1 MISKKSFIP
10 ITVHIFTSFTVQLTH
25 TMQRLLLPLL
35 LIFAITFSSLAQNIQ
50 TPDAFLGYAIG
61 TQFSR
66 HHQVIDYFKA
76 VSAALPNQVKLEK
89 YGETYERRP
98 LYLSYISSEENIRN
112 LESIR
117 ENNLKNAGLINGNPT
132 NAEVAIVW
140 LSYNVHGNEAS
151 STEAAMLTLYK
162 LLTEKQDWL
171 KNTVVIID
179 PSVNPDGR
187 DRYVNWFNETASQ
200 PYDIDQ
206 QASEHNEPWPGGRPN
221 HYLFDLNRDWAWASQ
236 IESSS
241 RLKVYNK
248 WMPHIHVDFHEQGIN
263 EPYYFAPAA
272 EPFHEII
279 SDFQRDFQTEI
290 GQNHAKYFD
299 KEGWL
304 FFTRERFDLFYPS
317 YGDTYPT
324 YMGAIGMT
332 YEQGGHGRAG
342 LGILNGEGH
351 VLTLVERLTHHTTTG
366 LSTVEIAS
374 KNAKRLNDEFGK
386 FFDNSGLKYKSYAL
400 AGNTNKIESLK
411 FLLNKHDIKF
421 ETATGAKASGYKYS
435 TGKQGNLNTDNNTLV
450 VHTDQP
456 KGKMVKVL
464 FEPNAKLTDSLTY
477 DITAWSMPYAYGLD
491 AVASTSKISSTTNI
505 EKKAQNALPDAYG
518 YVSDWNSMK
527 DAKFLASLLK
537 ANFRVRFT
545 EKPFSSNGKNFER
558 GSLIITKGDNT
569 KLENMLSVLN
579 ELTKKHNKTLR
590 IITTGFSQTTPDIG
604 SPDIKLINK
613 QKIALLSGEGT
624 SSLSY
629 GAIWHFFEQQLKY
642 PITAINTDNL
652 SRTNLDKYNILIM
665 PSGYYGS
672 VLNDNTMKK
681 VKDWVRAGGK
691 VIAIDGA
698 LRSFAGK
705 DGFSLSYKKSD
716 NNDYETS
723 DKLIPYADR
732 ERQYANDLIT
742 GAIFKSKI
750 DNTHPMGFGYD
761 NDYFTLK
768 LGSSAYALLDSGYN
782 VGHIADTKV
791 FSGFAGQNALSNLD
805 NTLVF
810 GEERMG
816 SGSFIYMV
824 DNPLF
829 RSFWEN
835 GKLFLVNAI
844 FFVNNNDFEL

>member
-1 MISKKSFIP
+1 MQRFFLALIFISTISFIS
-10 ITVHIFTSFTVQLTH
+10 TS
-25 TMQRLLLPLL
+25 
-35 LIFAITFSSLAQNIQ
+35 QNIQ
-50 TPDAFLGYAIG
+50 SPDEFLGYQIG

-76 VSAALPNQVKLEK
+76 VAETLPIQVKLEK

-98 LYLSYISSEENIRN
+98 LYLTYISSEENIRN

-117 ENNLKNAGLINGNPT
+117 ENNLKNAGLVDGNAT
-132 NAEVAIVW
+132 NPEVAIVW

-162 LLTEKQDWL
+162 LLTEKQEWL

-179 PSVNPDGR
+179 PCINPDGR

-236 IESSS
+236 IESAS
-241 RLKVYNK
+241 RLKAYNK

-342 LGILNGEGH
+342 LGILNDEGH
-351 VLTLVERLTHHTTTG
+351 VLTLVERLIHHTTTG

-374 KNAKRLNDEFGK
+374 KNAKRLNTEFSK
-386 FFDNSGLKYKSYAL
+386 FFDNSDLKYKSYAL
-400 AGNTNKIESLK
+400 SGNPDKIESLK
-411 FLLNKHDIKF
+411 SLLNKHDIKF
-421 ETATGAKASGYKYS
+421 ESASAGKVSGYNYA
-435 TGKQGNLNTDNNTLV
+435 TGKQGSLNADSNTLV
-450 VHTDQP
+450 VHTNQP

-491 AVASTSKISSTTNI
+491 AVASTSKISSGKKITNS
-505 EKKAQNALPDAYG
+505 EFQTLPDAYG

-537 ANFRVRFT
+537 ADFRVRFT

-558 GSLIITKGDNT
+558 GSLIITKGDNA
-569 KLENMLSVLN
+569 KLTNMQSKLNEIVREHSKTLSVIN
-579 ELTKKHNKTLR
+579 S
-590 IITTGFSQTTPDIG
+590 GFSQTTPDIG

-613 QKIALLSGEGT
+613 QKIAVLSGEGT

-629 GAIWHFFEQQLKY
+629 GAIWHFFEQQLEY
-642 PITAINTDNL
+642 PITSINTANL
-652 SRTNLDKYNILIM
+652 SRTNLDKYNVLIM
-665 PSGYYGS
+665 PSGYYS
-672 VLNDNTMKK
+672 RTLNESTMKAL
-681 VKDWVRAGGK
+681 KDWVRSGGK
-691 VIAIDGA
+691 VIAIDAA
-698 LRSFAGK
+698 LRSFADK
-705 DGFSLSYKKSD
+705 DGFGLKYKKKDEDEDEVKTD
-716 NNDYETS
+716 N
-723 DKLIPYADR
+723 LIPYAER
-732 ERQYANDLIT
+732 ERQGANNLIT

-750 DNTHPMGFGYD
+750 DNTHPMGFGYGD
-761 NDYFTLK
+761 DYFTLK
-768 LGSSAYALLDSGYN
+768 LGNSAYSLLDRGYN
-782 VGHIADTKV
+782 VGHISDTKV
-791 FSGFAGQNALSNLD
+791 FSGFAGQNALNNLD

-835 GKLFLVNAI
+835 GKLFLVNSI
-844 FFVNNNDFEL
+844 FFVNNNAFEL

>member
-1 MISKKSFIP
+1 
-10 ITVHIFTSFTVQLTH
+10 
-25 TMQRLLLPLL
+25 MQRLLFLALFL
-35 LIFAITFSSLAQNIQ
+35 FGISFGSFSQNI
-50 TPDAFLGYAIG
+50 PSPGEFLGYPIG

-66 HHQVIDYFKA
+66 HHQVLDYFKA
-76 VSAALPNQVKLEK
+76 VAKATPNQVKIEK
-89 YGETYERRP
+89 YGETYERRT
-98 LYLSYISSEENIRN
+98 LSLAFISSEENIRN
-112 LESIR
+112 LDEIR
-117 ENNLKNAGLINGNPT
+117 ENNLKNAGLLNGQVN
-132 NAEVAIVW
+132 NLEVAIVW

-151 STEAAMLTLYK
+151 SSEASMLTLYK
-162 LLTEKQDWL
+162 LLTEKQEWL

-179 PSVNPDGR
+179 PCINPDGR

-236 IESSS
+236 VESAS
-241 RLKVYNK
+241 RLKAYNK

-279 SDFQRDFQTEI
+279 SDFQRNFQTEI
-290 GQNHAKYFD
+290 GKNHAKYFD
-299 KEGWL
+299 EEGWL

-342 LGILNGEGH
+342 LGILNDEGH

-374 KNAKRLNDEFGK
+374 KNAKRLNDEFSK
-386 FFDNSGLKYKSYAL
+386 FFDNSGLKYKSYVL
-400 AGNTNKIESLK
+400 NGNPDKISSLK
-411 FLLNKHDIKF
+411 TLLDKHEIQYQN
-421 ETATGAKASGYKYS
+421 ATSSKVSGYNYA
-435 TGKQGNLNTDNNTLV
+435 TGKQGSLNTDANTLV
-450 VHTDQP
+450 VHSDQP

-491 AVASTSKISSTTNI
+491 AIASTSKVSSSKALD
-505 EKKAQNALPDAYG
+505 KKEYQPLADAYG

-545 EKPFSSNGKNFER
+545 EKPFSSNGKDFDR
-558 GSLIITKGDNT
+558 GSLIITKGDNA
-569 KLENMLSVLN
+569 KMKNMLETLN
-579 ELTKKHNKTLR
+579 TIAKKHDKQLST
-590 IITTGFSQTTPDIG
+590 ITTGFSRRTPDIG

-613 QKIALLSGEGT
+613 QKIAILSGEGT

-629 GAIWHFFEQQLKY
+629 GALWHFFEQQLHY
-642 PITAINTDNL
+642 PVTSINTDNL
-652 SRTNLDKYNILIM
+652 SLTNLDKYNILIM
-665 PSGYYGS
+665 PSGYYGRI
-672 VLNDNTMKK
+672 LNDDMMKTL
-681 VKDWVRAGGK
+681 KDWVRSGGK
-691 VIAIDGA
+691 VIAIDAA

-705 DGFSLSYKKSD
+705 EGFNLKYKQNENNEESD
-716 NNDYETS
+716 N
-723 DKLIPYADR
+723 LIPYDER
-732 ERQYANDLIT
+732 ERQYVNNMIT
-742 GAIFKSKI
+742 GAIFKSNV
-750 DNTHPMGFGYD
+750 DTTHPMAFGYD

-768 LGSSAYALLDSGYN
+768 IGSSTYDLLNGGYN
-782 VGHIADTKV
+782 VSHISNTNA
-791 FSGFAGQNALSNLD
+791 FSGFAGKNALNNLQ

-816 SGSFIYMV
+816 SGSFIYMA
-824 DNPLF
+824 DNPMF

-835 GKLFLVNAI
+835 GKLFLVNSI
-844 FFVNNNDFEL
+844 FFVNNNAFEL